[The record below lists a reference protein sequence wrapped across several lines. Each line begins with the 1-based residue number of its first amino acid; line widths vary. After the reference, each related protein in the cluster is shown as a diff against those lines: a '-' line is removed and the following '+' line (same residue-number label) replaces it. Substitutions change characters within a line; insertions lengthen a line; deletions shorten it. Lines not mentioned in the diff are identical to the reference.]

1 VARVQNLFQWQSF
14 NGTVWSNVGAN
25 NSSYD
30 PGFLSEGNYQ
40 YRAMVTQNSGCDAVS
55 GNIIFTVLD
64 YPDASLSSTQA
75 SCGDNEGTIT
85 VTFTD
90 EQFVTSLVISLNGG
104 ASYSAPIPDNQG
116 SATFTDLAPGMYP
129 VWIKWA
135 ADECAIFIG
144 DIEGRRI
151 TMRYNMR

>member
-1 VARVQNLFQWQSF
+1 MTSIVSVNLLLCRFLFPVARVQTCS
-14 NGTVWSNVGAN
+14 
-25 NSSYD
+25 
-30 PGFLSEGNYQ
+30 
-40 YRAMVTQNSGCDAVS
+40 S

-129 VWIKWA
+129 V
-135 ADECAIFIG
+135 
-144 DIEGRRI
+144 
-151 TMRYNMR
+151 